1 MSAPPFRKRL
11 RIEQEAADSR
21 RCQRP
26 GVIAAGDELAKVL
39 REVLG
44 RAPERE
50 QPVEDPADSDVP
62 NIAVAKFAAD
72 FGSPDRDGSARGN

>member
-11 RIEQEAADSR
+11 RTEQEAANSH
-21 RCQRP
+21 RCQKPR
-26 GVIAAGDELAKVL
+26 VIVDGDELAKAL

-44 RAPERE
+44 RAPERDR
-50 QPVEDPADSDVP
+50 PAEDPADSDVP

-72 FGSPDRDGSARGN
+72 FGSPDRDGIARGN